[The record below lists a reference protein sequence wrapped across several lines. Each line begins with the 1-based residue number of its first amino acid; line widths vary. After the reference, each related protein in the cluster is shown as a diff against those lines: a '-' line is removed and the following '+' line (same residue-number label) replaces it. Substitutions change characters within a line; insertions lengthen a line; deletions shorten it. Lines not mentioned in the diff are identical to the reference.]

1 MLYYHMFLHFSATVT
16 LKNENENEKIATFL
30 NEAQKISLKNNHLNL
45 TRARTTTTTRVRFQ
59 LFLKFNVMQAHI
71 HVDM

>member
-59 LFLKFNVMQAHI
+59 SFLKFNVMQAHI